1 MIGFI
6 LRRLLS
12 GVVVLFGV
20 VVLVF
25 VLGRVIPGDPC
36 IAAYGE
42 KATPQLCAAFSDRYG
57 LDEPIPVQLGIY
69 LGILSSEGSVLSEG
83 GGLNVLPAV
92 LGGGDNGLLHGDLD
106 NSIRFNRPVLDIVAE
121 RLPVTVELTIFAMLF
136 AVTVGI
142 PLGIASAL
150 RRNSP
155 VDVVSMVGANIGV
168 AMPVFVLGLFLQ
180 IVFAVTLRDTFLS
193 LPPSGRLS
201 AGSVPPDINEAWG
214 LGPVEGPLGSIFVFL
229 SNMYLVNAILTL
241 NGELFVDSFR
251 HLILPAI
258 AVGTIPLAIIAR
270 ITRSSLL
277 EVLGHDYIR
286 TARAKGL
293 REQSVVVR
301 HGLRTALLPVVT
313 VIGLSLGALL
323 SGAVLTE
330 TIFNL
335 TGIGKTIL
343 DAVNGRDYIM
353 IQGITLLIAIVFVV
367 VNLLV
372 DISYAVLDPRV
383 RLS

>member
-1 MIGFI
+1 
-6 LRRLLS
+6 
-12 GVVVLFGV
+12 
-20 VVLVF
+20 
-25 VLGRVIPGDPC
+25 
-36 IAAYGE
+36 
-42 KATPQLCAAFSDRYG
+42 
-57 LDEPIPVQLGIY
+57 
-69 LGILSSEGSVLSEG
+69 
-83 GGLNVLPAV
+83 
-92 LGGGDNGLLHGDLD
+92 
-106 NSIRFNRPVLDIVAE
+106 
-121 RLPVTVELTIFAMLF
+121 
-136 AVTVGI
+136 
-142 PLGIASAL
+142 
-150 RRNSP
+150 
-155 VDVVSMVGANIGV
+155 MVGANIGV

-180 IVFAVTLRDTFLS
+180 IVFAVTLKDTLFA

-201 AGSVPPDINEAWG
+201 AGTIPPDINEAWG
-214 LGPVEGPLGSIFVFL
+214 LGQVAGPLGSVFTFF
-229 SNMYLVNAILTL
+229 SNMYLVNAVLTL
-241 NGELFVDSFR
+241 NGPLFVDSFR

-277 EVLGHDYIR
+277 EVLGLDYIR

-293 REQSVVVR
+293 AERAVVVR

-313 VIGLSLGALL
+313 VIGLSLGAFL

-353 IQGITLLIAIVFVV
+353 IQGITLLIAIIYVV

-383 RLS
+383 RIS